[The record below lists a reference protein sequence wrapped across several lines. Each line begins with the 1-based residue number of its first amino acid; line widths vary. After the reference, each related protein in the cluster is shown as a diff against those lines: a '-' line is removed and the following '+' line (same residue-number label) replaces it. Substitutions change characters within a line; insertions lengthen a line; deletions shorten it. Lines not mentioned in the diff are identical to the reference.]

1 MRRVGIWDLLFW
13 IVMVACLASVVRPGS
28 KAGTALV
35 ALMDALAAVVG
46 EATGYESRKG
56 S

>member
-1 MRRVGIWDLLFW
+1 MRKVSIWDVLFW
-13 IVMVACLASVVRPGS
+13 VVMVAVLASVVRPGS

-35 ALMDALAAVVG
+35 AITEALAAVVG
-46 EATGYESRKG
+46 EATGYNVKG